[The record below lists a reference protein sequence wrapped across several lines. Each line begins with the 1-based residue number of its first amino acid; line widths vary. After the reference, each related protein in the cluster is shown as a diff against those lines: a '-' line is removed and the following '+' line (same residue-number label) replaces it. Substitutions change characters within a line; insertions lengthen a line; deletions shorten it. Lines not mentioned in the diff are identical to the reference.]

1 MFNYTDFYI
10 IDKTDPS
17 FTANQVIEDDI
28 IRVILQKYKMIL
40 FTNKG
45 DLFGNPNFGGD
56 LELLLNETSVSNQYV
71 ETQLINQIMVY
82 IPELNNMNYS
92 LKVAFTKDPNN
103 FYDIMYIYFQI
114 ADYEVYAQFGKSIT

>member
-1 MFNYTDFYI
+1 MFNFTDFYI
-10 IDKTDPS
+10 IDQTDPS
-17 FTANQVIEDDI
+17 YTANQVIEDDV

-45 DLFGNPNFGGD
+45 DVMADPFFGGD
-56 LELLLNETSVSNQYV
+56 LELLVNQTAVSSSYV
-71 ETQLINQIMVY
+71 ETQLNNQIGLY
-82 IPELNNMNYS
+82 IPELSNMNYT
-92 LKVAFTKDPNN
+92 LNVVFTQDNVN

>member
-1 MFNYTDFYI
+1 MFNFTDFYV

-17 FTANQVIEDDI
+17 FTADQVIEDDI
-28 IRVILQKYKMIL
+28 IKVILQKYKMIL

-45 DLFGNPNFGGD
+45 DLLADPFFGGD
-56 LELLLNETSVSNQYV
+56 LELLLNETTVSASYV
-71 ETQLINQIMVY
+71 EEELNTQIADY
-82 IPELNNMNYS
+82 IPELINMNYT
-92 LKVAFTKDPNN
+92 LQVAFAKDTSN

>member
-1 MFNYTDFYI
+1 MFNFTDFYI
-10 IDKTDPS
+10 IDKNDPS
-17 FTANQVIEDDI
+17 YTADQVIEDDI

-45 DLFGNPNFGGD
+45 DLLADPLFGGD
-56 LELLLNETSVSNQYV
+56 LELLVNETTVSSSYV
-71 ETQLINQIMVY
+71 EDELNTQIADY
-82 IPELNNMNYS
+82 IPELINMNYS
-92 LKVAFTKDPNN
+92 LKVAFAKDTSN

>member
-1 MFNYTDFYI
+1 MFNFTDFYV

-28 IRVILQKYKMIL
+28 IKVILQKYKMIL

-45 DLFGNPNFGGD
+45 DLLADPFFGGD
-56 LELLLNETSVSNQYV
+56 LELLVNETTVSASYV
-71 ETQLINQIMVY
+71 EEELNTQIADY
-82 IPELNNMNYS
+82 IPELINMNYS
-92 LKVAFTKDPNN
+92 LQVAFAKDTSN